1 MKALIVDDNDIAR
14 MTLAHLAKQ
23 IPHLTIVREYSNA
36 MEAYLHLQ
44 SDPVDLLF
52 LDIEMP
58 EMTGIEL
65 TKNLSGRDTII
76 IFTSSK
82 KEYALEA
89 FELNI
94 ADYLLKPVTPA
105 RFLQAVSKAQ
115 AVLDSRKENIQVGKD
130 EFLFVRDSNI
140 TRRLKLDDIFYA
152 EAMGDYVKF
161 YTKEKN
167 ICHSRYHESGRRTS
181 PERHFY
187 PCTPLLHYRCRKNRY
202 TSGRRDYDQRKIHSC
217 SRRLQKSAQYKNE
230 CFLKKFTLNF
240 YQPSRLL

>member
-14 MTLAHLAKQ
+14 TTLAHLAKQ
-23 IPHLTIVREYSNA
+23 VPNLTIVNEYSNA
-36 MEAYLHLQ
+36 IEAYNHLQ
-44 SDPVDLLF
+44 SNPVDLIF

-65 TKNLSGRDTII
+65 TKNLSGKDIII
-76 IFTSSK
+76 IFTSSNK
-82 KEYALEA
+82 DYALEA

-94 ADYLLKPVTPA
+94 ADYILKPVMPA

-115 AVLDSRKENIQVGKD
+115 SILESRKEEVEVTKD

-161 YTKEKN
+161 YTREKMFA
-167 ICHSRYHESGRRTS
+167 IHGKMKTAE
-181 PERHFY
+181 ERLPKDHFIRVHRSY
-187 PCTPLLHYRCRKNRY
+187 IVSVGKIDTLQDGGIMINGKFIPVADAYRK
-202 TSGRRDYDQRKIHSC
+202 
-217 SRRLQKSAQYKNE
+217 A
-230 CFLKKFTLNF
+230 LNTRMNVF
-240 YQPSRLL
+240 

>member
-14 MTLAHLAKQ
+14 TTLAHLAKQ
-23 IPHLTIVREYSNA
+23 IPGLKIVQEYSNA
-36 MEAYLHLQ
+36 IEAYHYLQ
-44 SDPVDLLF
+44 ANQVDLIF

-65 TKNLSGRDTII
+65 TKNLSGKDTII

-94 ADYLLKPVTPA
+94 ADYILKPVTPA
-105 RFLQAVSKAQ
+105 RFLQAVGKAQ
-115 AVLDSRKENIQVGKD
+115 SILESRKENVQITQD

-161 YTKEKN
+161 YTKEKMFA
-167 ICHSRYHESGRRTS
+167 IHGTMKGAE
-181 PERHFY
+181 ERLPKNDFIRVHRSYIISVSKIDTLQDGGIMINGKFI
-187 PCTPLLHYRCRKNRY
+187 PVADAYRK
-202 TSGRRDYDQRKIHSC
+202 
-217 SRRLQKSAQYKNE
+217 
-230 CFLKKFTLNF
+230 TLNTRMNVF
-240 YQPSRLL
+240 

>member
-14 MTLAHLAKQ
+14 TTLSHLAKQ
-23 IPHLTIVREYSNA
+23 VPNLTIVNEYSNA
-36 MEAYLHLQ
+36 IEAYHHLQ
-44 SDPVDLLF
+44 NNHVDLIF

-65 TKNLSGRDTII
+65 TKALSGKETII
-76 IFTSSK
+76 IFTSSNK
-82 KEYALEA
+82 DYALEA

-94 ADYLLKPVTPA
+94 ADYILKPVMPA

-115 AVLDSRKENIQVGKD
+115 AILESRKDEVEVTKD

-161 YTKEKN
+161 YTREKM
-167 ICHSRYHESGRRTS
+167 
-181 PERHFY
+181 FA
-187 PCTPLLHYRCRKNRY
+187 
-202 TSGRRDYDQRKIHSC
+202 IHGTM
-217 SRRLQKSAQYKNE
+217 KSAEERLPKDNFIRVHRSFIIAVDKIDTLQDGGIMING
-230 CFLKKFTLNF
+230 KFIPVADAYRKSLNTRMNVF
-240 YQPSRLL
+240 

>member
-14 MTLAHLAKQ
+14 TTLAHLAKQ
-23 IPHLTIVREYSNA
+23 VPNLTIVNEYSNA
-36 MEAYLHLQ
+36 IEAYNHLQ
-44 SDPVDLLF
+44 TNQIDLIF

-65 TKNLSGRDTII
+65 TKNLSGKDIII
-76 IFTSSK
+76 IFTTSNK
-82 KEYALEA
+82 DYALEA

-94 ADYLLKPVTPA
+94 ADYILKPVMPA

-115 AVLDSRKENIQVGKD
+115 SILESRKEDVEVTKD

-161 YTKEKN
+161 YTREKMFAIHGKMKTAEERLPKEDFIRVHRSYIVSVGKIDTLQDGGIMIN
-167 ICHSRYHESGRRTS
+167 GKFI
-181 PERHFY
+181 PVADA
-187 PCTPLLHYRCRKNRY
+187 YRK
-202 TSGRRDYDQRKIHSC
+202 
-217 SRRLQKSAQYKNE
+217 A
-230 CFLKKFTLNF
+230 LNTRMNVF
-240 YQPSRLL
+240 

>member
-1 MKALIVDDNDIAR
+1 
-14 MTLAHLAKQ
+14 LAHLAKQ
-23 IPHLTIVREYSNA
+23 VPNLTIVNEYSNA
-36 MEAYLHLQ
+36 IEAYNHLQ
-44 SDPVDLLF
+44 TNQVDLIF

-65 TKNLSGRDTII
+65 TKNLSGKDIII
-76 IFTSSK
+76 IFTSSN

-94 ADYLLKPVTPA
+94 ADYILKPVMPA

-115 AVLDSRKENIQVGKD
+115 SILESRKEEVEVTKD

-161 YTKEKN
+161 YTREKMFA
-167 ICHSRYHESGRRTS
+167 IHGKMKTAE
-181 PERHFY
+181 ERLPKDHFIRVHRSY
-187 PCTPLLHYRCRKNRY
+187 IVSVGKIDTLQDGGIMINGKFIPVADAYRK
-202 TSGRRDYDQRKIHSC
+202 
-217 SRRLQKSAQYKNE
+217 A
-230 CFLKKFTLNF
+230 LNTRMNVF
-240 YQPSRLL
+240 

>member
-14 MTLAHLAKQ
+14 TTLAHLAKQ
-23 IPHLTIVREYSNA
+23 IPGLTIVSEFCNA
-36 MEAYLHLQ
+36 IDAYNHLQ
-44 SDPVDLLF
+44 NNPVDLIF

-65 TKNLSGRDTII
+65 TKNLSGKDTII

-94 ADYLLKPVTPA
+94 ADYLLKPFTPA
-105 RFLQAVSKAQ
+105 RFLQAMSKAQ
-115 AVLDSRKENIQVGKD
+115 TIFDSKKENIQISKD

-161 YTKEKN
+161 YTKEKTFVIHGTMKAAEERLPKENFIRVHRSYIISIGKIDTLQDGGIMINGKFIPVADAYRKALN
-167 ICHSRYHESGRRTS
+167 IRMNV
-181 PERHFY
+181 F
-187 PCTPLLHYRCRKNRY
+187 
-202 TSGRRDYDQRKIHSC
+202 
-217 SRRLQKSAQYKNE
+217 
-230 CFLKKFTLNF
+230 
-240 YQPSRLL
+240 

>member
-14 MTLAHLAKQ
+14 TTLAHLAKQ
-23 IPHLTIVREYSNA
+23 VPNLTIVSEFSNA
-36 MEAYLHLQ
+36 IEAYNHLQ
-44 SDPVDLLF
+44 YNHVDLIF

-65 TKNLSGRDTII
+65 TKNLSGKEVII
-76 IFTSSK
+76 IFTTSN

-94 ADYLLKPVTPA
+94 ADYLLKPVMPA

-115 AVLDSRKENIQVGKD
+115 SILESRKENVEVTKD

-140 TRRLKLDDIFYA
+140 TRRLKLNDILYA

-161 YTKEKN
+161 YTREKMFA
-167 ICHSRYHESGRRTS
+167 IHGKMKTAE
-181 PERHFY
+181 ERLPKDHFIRVHRSY
-187 PCTPLLHYRCRKNRY
+187 IVSVGKIDTLQDGGIMINGKFIPVADAYRK
-202 TSGRRDYDQRKIHSC
+202 
-217 SRRLQKSAQYKNE
+217 A
-230 CFLKKFTLNF
+230 LNMRMNVF
-240 YQPSRLL
+240 

>member
-14 MTLAHLAKQ
+14 TTLAHLAKQ
-23 IPHLTIVREYSNA
+23 VPDLSIVSEFSNA
-36 MEAYLHLQ
+36 IEAYHYLQ
-44 SDPVDLLF
+44 SNSVDLIF

-65 TKNLSGRDTII
+65 TKILSGKETII
-76 IFTSSK
+76 IFTTSK

-94 ADYLLKPVTPA
+94 ADYLLKPIMPV

-115 AVLDSRKENIQVGKD
+115 TILESRKENVEITRD

-161 YTKEKN
+161 YTKEKMFA
-167 ICHSRYHESGRRTS
+167 IHGKMKTAE
-181 PERHFY
+181 ERLPKDHFIRVHRSY
-187 PCTPLLHYRCRKNRY
+187 IVSVGKIDTLQDGGIMINGKFIPVADAYRK
-202 TSGRRDYDQRKIHSC
+202 
-217 SRRLQKSAQYKNE
+217 A
-230 CFLKKFTLNF
+230 LNTRMNVF
-240 YQPSRLL
+240 

>member
-1 MKALIVDDNDIAR
+1 MNALIVDDNDIAR
-14 MTLAHLAKQ
+14 TTLSHLAKQ
-23 IPHLTIVREYSNA
+23 IPNLAIVGEFSNA
-36 MEAYLHLQ
+36 IEAYNHLQ
-44 SDPVDLLF
+44 TNHVDLIF

-65 TKNLSGRDTII
+65 TKNLSGKDTII
-76 IFTSSK
+76 IFTTSN

-94 ADYLLKPVTPA
+94 ADYILKPIMPA

-115 AVLDSRKENIQVGKD
+115 SIIDSRKENVEVTRD

-161 YTKEKN
+161 YTREKMFA
-167 ICHSRYHESGRRTS
+167 IHGKMKTAE
-181 PERHFY
+181 ERLPKDDFIRVHRSYIVSVGKIDTLQDGGIMIDGKFI
-187 PCTPLLHYRCRKNRY
+187 PVADAYRK
-202 TSGRRDYDQRKIHSC
+202 
-217 SRRLQKSAQYKNE
+217 A
-230 CFLKKFTLNF
+230 LNTRMNVF
-240 YQPSRLL
+240 

>member
-14 MTLAHLAKQ
+14 TTLAHLTKQ
-23 IPHLTIVREYSNA
+23 VPDLSIVSEFSNA
-36 MEAYLHLQ
+36 IEAYHYLQ
-44 SDPVDLLF
+44 SNSVDLIF

-65 TKNLSGRDTII
+65 TKTLSGKETII
-76 IFTSSK
+76 IFTTSK

-94 ADYLLKPVTPA
+94 ADYLLKPIMPV

-115 AVLDSRKENIQVGKD
+115 TILESRKENVEITRD

-161 YTKEKN
+161 YTKEKMFA
-167 ICHSRYHESGRRTS
+167 IHGKMKTAE
-181 PERHFY
+181 ERLPKDHFIRVHRSY
-187 PCTPLLHYRCRKNRY
+187 IVSVGKIDTLQDGGIMINGKFIPVADAYRK
-202 TSGRRDYDQRKIHSC
+202 
-217 SRRLQKSAQYKNE
+217 A
-230 CFLKKFTLNF
+230 LNTRMNVF
-240 YQPSRLL
+240 

>member
-14 MTLAHLAKQ
+14 TTLAHLAKQ
-23 IPHLTIVREYSNA
+23 VPDLSIVSEFSNA
-36 MEAYLHLQ
+36 IEAYHYLK
-44 SDPVDLLF
+44 SNSVDLIF

-65 TKNLSGRDTII
+65 TKTLSGKETII
-76 IFTSSK
+76 IFTTSK

-94 ADYLLKPVTPA
+94 ADYLLKPIMPV

-115 AVLDSRKENIQVGKD
+115 TILESRKENVEITRD

-161 YTKEKN
+161 YTKEKMFA
-167 ICHSRYHESGRRTS
+167 IHGKMKTAE
-181 PERHFY
+181 ERLPKDHFIRVHRSY
-187 PCTPLLHYRCRKNRY
+187 IVSVGKIDTLQDGGIMINGKFIPVADAYRK
-202 TSGRRDYDQRKIHSC
+202 
-217 SRRLQKSAQYKNE
+217 A
-230 CFLKKFTLNF
+230 LNTRMNVF
-240 YQPSRLL
+240 

>member
-14 MTLAHLAKQ
+14 TTLAHLAKQ
-23 IPHLTIVREYSNA
+23 IPNLTIAGEFSNA
-36 MEAYLHLQ
+36 IEAYNHLQ
-44 SDPVDLLF
+44 SNHVDLIF

-65 TKNLSGRDTII
+65 TKNLLGKDIII
-76 IFTSSK
+76 IFTTSN

-94 ADYLLKPVTPA
+94 ADYLLKPVMPA

-115 AVLDSRKENIQVGKD
+115 MIVDSRKENVEITKD

-161 YTKEKN
+161 YTREKMFA
-167 ICHSRYHESGRRTS
+167 IHGKMKTAE
-181 PERHFY
+181 ERLPKDNFIRVHRSYIVSLSKIDTLQDGGIMINGKFI
-187 PCTPLLHYRCRKNRY
+187 PVADAFRK
-202 TSGRRDYDQRKIHSC
+202 
-217 SRRLQKSAQYKNE
+217 A
-230 CFLKKFTLNF
+230 LNTRMNVF
-240 YQPSRLL
+240 

>member
-14 MTLAHLAKQ
+14 TTLAHLAKQ
-23 IPHLTIVREYSNA
+23 IPDLSIVSEFSNA
-36 MEAYLHLQ
+36 IEAYHYLQ
-44 SDPVDLLF
+44 SNSVDLIF

-65 TKNLSGRDTII
+65 TKTLSGKETII
-76 IFTSSK
+76 IFTTSK

-89 FELNI
+89 FDLNI
-94 ADYLLKPVTPA
+94 SDYLLKPIMPV

-115 AVLDSRKENIQVGKD
+115 TILESRKENVEVTRD

-161 YTKEKN
+161 YTKEKMFA
-167 ICHSRYHESGRRTS
+167 IHGKMKTAE
-181 PERHFY
+181 ERLPKDHFIRVHRSY
-187 PCTPLLHYRCRKNRY
+187 IVSVGKIDTLQDGGIMINGKFIPVADAYRK
-202 TSGRRDYDQRKIHSC
+202 
-217 SRRLQKSAQYKNE
+217 A
-230 CFLKKFTLNF
+230 LNTRMNVF
-240 YQPSRLL
+240 

>member
-14 MTLAHLAKQ
+14 TTLAHLAKQ
-23 IPHLTIVREYSNA
+23 VPNLTIVNEYSNA
-36 MEAYLHLQ
+36 IEAYNHLQ
-44 SDPVDLLF
+44 NNQVDLIF

-65 TKNLSGRDTII
+65 TKNLAGKDIII
-76 IFTSSK
+76 IFTSSNK
-82 KEYALEA
+82 DYALEA

-94 ADYLLKPVTPA
+94 ADYILKPVMPA

-115 AVLDSRKENIQVGKD
+115 SILESRKEDVEVTKD

-161 YTKEKN
+161 YTREKMFAIHGKMKTAEERLPKDHFIRVHRSYIVSVGKIDTLQDGGIMIN
-167 ICHSRYHESGRRTS
+167 GKFIPVADAYRR
-181 PERHFY
+181 
-187 PCTPLLHYRCRKNRY
+187 
-202 TSGRRDYDQRKIHSC
+202 
-217 SRRLQKSAQYKNE
+217 A
-230 CFLKKFTLNF
+230 LNTRMTVF
-240 YQPSRLL
+240 

>member
-14 MTLAHLAKQ
+14 TTLAHLAKQ
-23 IPHLTIVREYSNA
+23 VPNLTIVNQYSNA
-36 MEAYLHLQ
+36 IEAYNHLQ
-44 SDPVDLLF
+44 NNHVDLVF

-65 TKNLSGRDTII
+65 TKNLSGKDIVI
-76 IFTSSK
+76 IFTSSNK
-82 KEYALEA
+82 DYALEA

-94 ADYLLKPVTPA
+94 ADYILKPVMPA

-115 AVLDSRKENIQVGKD
+115 SILDSRKEDVEVTND

-161 YTKEKN
+161 YTKEKMFA
-167 ICHSRYHESGRRTS
+167 IHGKMKTAE
-181 PERHFY
+181 ERLPKDHFIRVHRSY
-187 PCTPLLHYRCRKNRY
+187 IVSLGKIDTLQDGGIMINGKFIPVADAYRK
-202 TSGRRDYDQRKIHSC
+202 
-217 SRRLQKSAQYKNE
+217 A
-230 CFLKKFTLNF
+230 LNTRMNVF
-240 YQPSRLL
+240 

>member
-14 MTLAHLAKQ
+14 TTLAHLAKQ
-23 IPHLTIVREYSNA
+23 VPNLTIVNEYSNA
-36 MEAYLHLQ
+36 IEAYNHLQ
-44 SDPVDLLF
+44 NNQVDLIF

-65 TKNLSGRDTII
+65 TKNLSGKDIII
-76 IFTSSK
+76 IFTSSNK
-82 KEYALEA
+82 DYALEA

-94 ADYLLKPVTPA
+94 ADYILKPVMPA

-115 AVLDSRKENIQVGKD
+115 SFLESRKEEVEVTKD

-161 YTKEKN
+161 YTREKMFA
-167 ICHSRYHESGRRTS
+167 IHGKMKTAE
-181 PERHFY
+181 ERLPKDHFIRVHRSY
-187 PCTPLLHYRCRKNRY
+187 IVSVGKIDTLQDGGIMINGKFIPVADAYRK
-202 TSGRRDYDQRKIHSC
+202 
-217 SRRLQKSAQYKNE
+217 A
-230 CFLKKFTLNF
+230 LNTRMNVF
-240 YQPSRLL
+240 

>member
-14 MTLAHLAKQ
+14 TTLMHLAKQ
-23 IPHLTIVREYSNA
+23 IPNLIIEKEYSNA
-36 MEAYLHLQ
+36 IEAYNHLQ
-44 SDPVDLLF
+44 SNQIDLIF

-65 TKNLSGRDTII
+65 TKNLSGKDTII
-76 IFTSSK
+76 IFTTSN

-94 ADYLLKPVTPA
+94 ADYILKPVMPA

-115 AVLDSRKENIQVGKD
+115 AIIDSRKENVEVTRD

-161 YTKEKN
+161 YTREKMFA
-167 ICHSRYHESGRRTS
+167 IHGKMKTAE
-181 PERHFY
+181 ERLPKNDFIRVHRSYIVSVSKIDTLQDGGIMINGKFI
-187 PCTPLLHYRCRKNRY
+187 PVADAYRK
-202 TSGRRDYDQRKIHSC
+202 
-217 SRRLQKSAQYKNE
+217 A
-230 CFLKKFTLNF
+230 LNTRMNVF
-240 YQPSRLL
+240 

>member
-14 MTLAHLAKQ
+14 TTLSHLAKQ
-23 IPHLTIVREYSNA
+23 IPNLTIVNEFSNA
-36 MEAYLHLQ
+36 IEAYNYLQ
-44 SDPVDLLF
+44 THHVDLIF

-65 TKNLSGRDTII
+65 TKNLRGKDALI
-76 IFTSSK
+76 IFTTSN

-94 ADYLLKPVTPA
+94 VDYILKPIMPA

-115 AVLDSRKENIQVGKD
+115 AIIESRKENIEVTND
-130 EFLFVRDSNI
+130 EFIFVRDSNI

-161 YTKEKN
+161 FTREKMFA
-167 ICHSRYHESGRRTS
+167 IHGKMKTAE
-181 PERHFY
+181 ERLPKNHFIRVHRSY
-187 PCTPLLHYRCRKNRY
+187 IVSVGKIDTLQDGGIMINGKFIPVADTYRKV
-202 TSGRRDYDQRKIHSC
+202 
-217 SRRLQKSAQYKNE
+217 
-230 CFLKKFTLNF
+230 LNTRMNVF
-240 YQPSRLL
+240 

>member
-14 MTLAHLAKQ
+14 TTLAHLAKQ
-23 IPHLTIVREYSNA
+23 VPNLTIVNQYSNA
-36 MEAYLHLQ
+36 IEAYNHLQ
-44 SDPVDLLF
+44 NNHVDLIF

-65 TKNLSGRDTII
+65 TKALLGKETII
-76 IFTSSK
+76 IFTSSN

-94 ADYLLKPVTPA
+94 ADYILKPVMPA

-115 AVLDSRKENIQVGKD
+115 SILESRKEDVEVTKD

-161 YTKEKN
+161 YTREKM
-167 ICHSRYHESGRRTS
+167 
-181 PERHFY
+181 FA
-187 PCTPLLHYRCRKNRY
+187 
-202 TSGRRDYDQRKIHSC
+202 IHGTM
-217 SRRLQKSAQYKNE
+217 KSAEERLPKDNFIRVHRSFIIAVDKIDTLQDGGIMING
-230 CFLKKFTLNF
+230 KFIPVADAYRKALNTRMNVF
-240 YQPSRLL
+240 

>member
-14 MTLAHLAKQ
+14 TTLAHLAKQ
-23 IPHLTIVREYSNA
+23 IPDLTIVNEYSNA
-36 MEAYLHLQ
+36 IEAYHYLQ
-44 SDPVDLLF
+44 TNPVDLIF

-65 TKNLSGRDTII
+65 TKTLSGKDTII
-76 IFTSSK
+76 IFTSSN

-94 ADYLLKPVTPA
+94 ADYILKPITPA
-105 RFLQAVSKAQ
+105 RFLQAMSKAQ
-115 AVLDSRKENIQVGKD
+115 AIFESKKENIQVNKD

-161 YTKEKN
+161 YTKEKM
-167 ICHSRYHESGRRTS
+167 
-181 PERHFY
+181 FA
-187 PCTPLLHYRCRKNRY
+187 
-202 TSGRRDYDQRKIHSC
+202 IHGTM
-217 SRRLQKSAQYKNE
+217 KSAEERLPKDHFIRVHRSYIIAVGKIDTLQDGGIMING
-230 CFLKKFTLNF
+230 KFIPVADAYRKALNTRMNVF
-240 YQPSRLL
+240 

>member
-14 MTLAHLAKQ
+14 TTLAHLAKQ
-23 IPHLTIVREYSNA
+23 VPNLIIEKEYSNA
-36 MEAYLHLQ
+36 IEAYNHLQ
-44 SDPVDLLF
+44 SNPVDLIF

-65 TKNLSGRDTII
+65 TKNLSGKDTII
-76 IFTSSK
+76 IFTTSN

-94 ADYLLKPVTPA
+94 ADYILKPLTPA

-115 AVLDSRKENIQVGKD
+115 AIFDSRKENVEITKD

-161 YTKEKN
+161 YTREKMFA
-167 ICHSRYHESGRRTS
+167 IHGKMKTAE
-181 PERHFY
+181 ERLPKDHFIRVHRSY
-187 PCTPLLHYRCRKNRY
+187 IVSVGKIDTLQDGGIMINGKFIPVADAYRK
-202 TSGRRDYDQRKIHSC
+202 
-217 SRRLQKSAQYKNE
+217 A
-230 CFLKKFTLNF
+230 LNTRMNVF
-240 YQPSRLL
+240 

>member
-14 MTLAHLAKQ
+14 TTLSHLAKQ
-23 IPHLTIVREYSNA
+23 IPNLTIVNEYSNA
-36 MEAYLHLQ
+36 IEAYLHLQ
-44 SDPVDLLF
+44 ENEVDLIF

-65 TKNLSGRDTII
+65 TKNLSGKDIVI

-94 ADYLLKPVTPA
+94 ADYILKPIIPA
-105 RFLQAVSKAQ
+105 RFLQAVNKAKEII
-115 AVLDSRKENIQVGKD
+115 DNRKENVQFSKD

-161 YTKEKN
+161 HTKEKMFA
-167 ICHSRYHESGRRTS
+167 IHGKMKVAE
-181 PERHFY
+181 ERLPKDDFIRVHRSY
-187 PCTPLLHYRCRKNRY
+187 IVAI
-202 TSGRRDYDQRKIHSC
+202 GKIDT
-217 SRRLQKSAQYKNE
+217 LQDGGIMIN
-230 CFLKKFTLNF
+230 KKFIPVADAYRKALNLRMNVF
-240 YQPSRLL
+240 

>member
-14 MTLAHLAKQ
+14 TTLAHLAKQ
-23 IPHLTIVREYSNA
+23 VPNLTIVSEYSNA
-36 MEAYLHLQ
+36 IEAYNHLQ
-44 SDPVDLLF
+44 NNEIDLIF

-65 TKNLSGRDTII
+65 TKNLSGKDIII
-76 IFTSSK
+76 IFTSSNK
-82 KEYALEA
+82 DYALEA

-94 ADYLLKPVTPA
+94 ADYILKPVMPA

-115 AVLDSRKENIQVGKD
+115 SILESRKEDVEVTKD

-161 YTKEKN
+161 YTREKMFAIHGKMKTAEERLPKDHFIRVHRSYIVSVGKIDTLQDGGIMINGKFIPVADAYRKALNTRMN
-167 ICHSRYHESGRRTS
+167 I
-181 PERHFY
+181 F
-187 PCTPLLHYRCRKNRY
+187 
-202 TSGRRDYDQRKIHSC
+202 
-217 SRRLQKSAQYKNE
+217 
-230 CFLKKFTLNF
+230 
-240 YQPSRLL
+240 

>member
-14 MTLAHLAKQ
+14 TTLVHLAKQ
-23 IPHLTIVREYSNA
+23 VPDLSIVSEFSNA
-36 MEAYLHLQ
+36 IEAYHYLQ
-44 SDPVDLLF
+44 SNSVDLIF

-65 TKNLSGRDTII
+65 TKTLSGKDTII
-76 IFTSSK
+76 IFTTSK

-94 ADYLLKPVTPA
+94 ADYLLKPIMPV

-115 AVLDSRKENIQVGKD
+115 TILESRKENVEITRD

-161 YTKEKN
+161 YTKEKMFA
-167 ICHSRYHESGRRTS
+167 IHGKMKTAE
-181 PERHFY
+181 ERLPKDHFIRVHRSY
-187 PCTPLLHYRCRKNRY
+187 IVSVGKIDTLQDGGIMINGKFIPVADAYRK
-202 TSGRRDYDQRKIHSC
+202 
-217 SRRLQKSAQYKNE
+217 A
-230 CFLKKFTLNF
+230 LNTRMNVF
-240 YQPSRLL
+240 

>member
-14 MTLAHLAKQ
+14 TTLSHLAKQ
-23 IPHLTIVREYSNA
+23 IPNLTIINEYSNA
-36 MEAYLHLQ
+36 IDAYNHLQ
-44 SDPVDLLF
+44 SKHVDIIF

-65 TKNLSGRDTII
+65 TKALAGKETLI

-94 ADYLLKPVTPA
+94 ADYLLKPIMPA
-105 RFLQAVSKAQ
+105 RFLQAVAKAQ
-115 AVLDSRKENIQVGKD
+115 AILESRKESVQLTND

-161 YTKEKN
+161 YTREKN
-167 ICHSRYHESGRRTS
+167 VCDTRDDESCRRTS
-181 PERHFY
+181 SEGQ
-187 PCTPLLHYRCRKNRY
+187 L
-202 TSGRRDYDQRKIHSC
+202 
-217 SRRLQKSAQYKNE
+217 
-230 CFLKKFTLNF
+230 
-240 YQPSRLL
+240 YQSSSLVYYFCK

>member
-14 MTLAHLAKQ
+14 TTLAHLAKQ
-23 IPHLTIVREYSNA
+23 IPNLTIVNEYSNA
-36 MEAYLHLQ
+36 IEAYNHLQ
-44 SDPVDLLF
+44 NNHIDLIF

-65 TKNLSGRDTII
+65 TKNLSGKDIII
-76 IFTSSK
+76 IFTSSN

-94 ADYLLKPVTPA
+94 ADYILKPVMPA

-115 AVLDSRKENIQVGKD
+115 SILESKKENVEMTND

-161 YTKEKN
+161 YTKEKMFA
-167 ICHSRYHESGRRTS
+167 IHGKMKTAE
-181 PERHFY
+181 ERLPKDNFIRVHRSYIVSVGKIDTLQDGGIMIDGKFI
-187 PCTPLLHYRCRKNRY
+187 PVADAYRK
-202 TSGRRDYDQRKIHSC
+202 
-217 SRRLQKSAQYKNE
+217 A
-230 CFLKKFTLNF
+230 LNARMNVF
-240 YQPSRLL
+240 

>member
-14 MTLAHLAKQ
+14 TTLSHLAKQ
-23 IPHLTIVREYSNA
+23 IPNLTIVNEYSNA
-36 MEAYLHLQ
+36 IEAYHHLQ
-44 SDPVDLLF
+44 ADEVDLIF

-65 TKNLSGRDTII
+65 TKNLSGKDIII

-94 ADYLLKPVTPA
+94 ADYILKPITPA

-115 AVLDSRKENIQVGKD
+115 AIIESKKENVQFSKE

-161 YTKEKN
+161 YTKEKMFA
-167 ICHSRYHESGRRTS
+167 IHGKMKTAE
-181 PERHFY
+181 ERLPKDDFIRVHRSY
-187 PCTPLLHYRCRKNRY
+187 IV
-202 TSGRRDYDQRKIHSC
+202 SISKIDT
-217 SRRLQKSAQYKNE
+217 LQDGGIMIN
-230 CFLKKFTLNF
+230 KKFIPVADAYRKALNTRMNVF
-240 YQPSRLL
+240 

>member
-14 MTLAHLAKQ
+14 TTLAHLAKKNPNL
-23 IPHLTIVREYSNA
+23 IIINEYSNA
-36 MEAYLHLQ
+36 IEAYHHLQ
-44 SDPVDLLF
+44 TNQVDLIF

-65 TKNLSGRDTII
+65 TKNLSGKDIII

-94 ADYLLKPVTPA
+94 ADYLLKPFTPA
-105 RFLQAVSKAQ
+105 RFLQAIGKAQ
-115 AVLDSRKENIQVGKD
+115 AIFDSRKESVQYEKD
-130 EFLFVRDSNI
+130 EFLFVRDANI

-161 YTKEKN
+161 YTKEKM
-167 ICHSRYHESGRRTS
+167 
-181 PERHFY
+181 FA
-187 PCTPLLHYRCRKNRY
+187 
-202 TSGRRDYDQRKIHSC
+202 IHGTM
-217 SRRLQKSAQYKNE
+217 KAAE
-230 CFLKKFTLNF
+230 E
-240 YQPSRLL
+240 RLLKDNFIRVHRSYIVAIGKIDTLQDGGIIIDGKFIPVADAYRKALNARMNVF

>member
-14 MTLAHLAKQ
+14 TTLAHLAKQ
-23 IPHLTIVREYSNA
+23 VPNLTIVNEYSNA
-36 MEAYLHLQ
+36 IEAYNHLQ
-44 SDPVDLLF
+44 NNHIDLIF

-65 TKNLSGRDTII
+65 TKNLSGKDIII
-76 IFTSSK
+76 IFTSSNK
-82 KEYALEA
+82 DYALEA

-94 ADYLLKPVTPA
+94 ADYILKPVMPA

-115 AVLDSRKENIQVGKD
+115 SILESRKEDVEVTKD

-161 YTKEKN
+161 YTREKMFA
-167 ICHSRYHESGRRTS
+167 IHGKMKTAE
-181 PERHFY
+181 ERLPKDHFIRVHRSY
-187 PCTPLLHYRCRKNRY
+187 IVSVGKIDTLQDGGIMINGKFIPVADAYRK
-202 TSGRRDYDQRKIHSC
+202 
-217 SRRLQKSAQYKNE
+217 A
-230 CFLKKFTLNF
+230 LNTRMNVF
-240 YQPSRLL
+240 

>member
-14 MTLAHLAKQ
+14 TTLSHLAKQ
-23 IPHLTIVREYSNA
+23 VPNLTIVNEYSNA
-36 MEAYLHLQ
+36 IEAYHHLQ
-44 SDPVDLLF
+44 NNQVDLIF

-65 TKNLSGRDTII
+65 TKALSGKETII
-76 IFTSSK
+76 IFTSSN

-94 ADYLLKPVTPA
+94 ADYILKPVMPA

-115 AVLDSRKENIQVGKD
+115 SILESRKDEVEVTKD

-161 YTKEKN
+161 YTKEKM
-167 ICHSRYHESGRRTS
+167 
-181 PERHFY
+181 FA
-187 PCTPLLHYRCRKNRY
+187 
-202 TSGRRDYDQRKIHSC
+202 IHGTM
-217 SRRLQKSAQYKNE
+217 KSAEERLPKDNFIRVHRSFIIAVDKIDTLQDGGIMING
-230 CFLKKFTLNF
+230 KFIPVADAYRKSLNTRMNVF
-240 YQPSRLL
+240 

>member
-14 MTLAHLAKQ
+14 TTLAHLAKKNPNLV
-23 IPHLTIVREYSNA
+23 IINEYANA
-36 MEAYLHLQ
+36 IEAYHHLQ
-44 SDPVDLLF
+44 TNHIDLIF

-65 TKNLSGRDTII
+65 TKNLVGKDIII

-94 ADYLLKPVTPA
+94 ADYILKPFTPA

-115 AVLDSRKENIQVGKD
+115 AIFDSKNQTVQYDKD
-130 EFLFVRDSNI
+130 EFLFVRDANI

-161 YTKEKN
+161 YTKEKM
-167 ICHSRYHESGRRTS
+167 
-181 PERHFY
+181 FA
-187 PCTPLLHYRCRKNRY
+187 
-202 TSGRRDYDQRKIHSC
+202 IHGTM
-217 SRRLQKSAQYKNE
+217 KAAE
-230 CFLKKFTLNF
+230 E
-240 YQPSRLL
+240 RLLKDNFIRIHRSYIVAVGKIDTLQDGGIIINGKFIPVADAYRKALNTRMNVF

>member
-14 MTLAHLAKQ
+14 TTLSHLAKQ
-23 IPHLTIVREYSNA
+23 IPNLTIVNEFSNA
-36 MEAYLHLQ
+36 IEAYNYLQ
-44 SDPVDLLF
+44 THPVDLIF

-65 TKNLSGRDTII
+65 TKNLSGKETII
-76 IFTSSK
+76 IFTTSN

-94 ADYLLKPVTPA
+94 ADYLLKPVMPA

-115 AVLDSRKENIQVGKD
+115 AILESRKENVEITKD

-140 TRRLKLDDIFYA
+140 TRRLKLDDILYA

-161 YTKEKN
+161 YTREKMFA
-167 ICHSRYHESGRRTS
+167 IHGRMKTAE
-181 PERHFY
+181 ERLPKDHFIRVHRSY
-187 PCTPLLHYRCRKNRY
+187 IVSVGKIDTLQDGGIMINGKFIPVADAYRK
-202 TSGRRDYDQRKIHSC
+202 
-217 SRRLQKSAQYKNE
+217 A
-230 CFLKKFTLNF
+230 LNTRMNVF
-240 YQPSRLL
+240 